1 MVVTTVKLLY
11 TGRSFM
17 GSSVYT
23 SQSLAAGTNDCLQ
36 ESKSSL
42 DFILQAYK

>member
-1 MVVTTVKLLY
+1 
-11 TGRSFM
+11 M

-23 SQSLAAGTNDCLQ
+23 SQPLAAGTNDCLQ

-42 DFILQAYK
+42 DFILQAYN